1 MTGEAMLEKTP
12 AAQMFM
18 KAVEMLE
25 CDEVDELLI
34 EAKALIDQRRK
45 TEGKEEL
52 QELNA
57 AAEALPLDQA
67 VDIQIRMKNLRL
79 RSMSRPE
86 PEARRFVAAA
96 QKVDYALAK
105 RTLNDRI
112 KKG

>member
-1 MTGEAMLEKTP
+1 MLEKKP

-18 KAVEMLE
+18 KAVEMLD

-79 RSMSRPE
+79 RNMARNE
-86 PEARRFVAAA
+86 PEGKRFVQAAG
-96 QKVDYALAK
+96 KVDLAVAK
-105 RTLNDRI
+105 RALNDRI
-112 KKG
+112 EKG